1 MYDDETGGI
10 ISSWLLQVAVFLAV
24 IAVIGF
30 EVITI
35 AVTSINLEDD
45 ARDVARAAAQAYG
58 GDGQLANARRAAEET
73 ATELEVTLVEVTET
87 DGVVSAEVTK
97 RADTLFTHRIG
108 FLEDLVEANATG
120 RARWR

>member
-10 ISSWLLQVAVFLAV
+10 ITSWLVQVVLFLAV

-58 GDGQLANARRAAEET
+58 GERQLTSAREAAQHTAEER
-73 ATELEVTLVEVTET
+73 EVTLVQVTED

-108 FLEDLVEANATG
+108 FLEDLVLAEATG